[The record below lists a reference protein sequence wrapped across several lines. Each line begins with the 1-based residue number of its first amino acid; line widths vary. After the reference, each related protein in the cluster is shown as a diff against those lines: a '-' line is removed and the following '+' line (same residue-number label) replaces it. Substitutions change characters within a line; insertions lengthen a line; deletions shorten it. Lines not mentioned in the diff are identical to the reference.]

1 MCNAGDYN
9 DEWFNALIGIAVN
22 LLGTSASLEFKELF
36 RGKND
41 YLKEGIMWIVER
53 GEDKFESIIQEYSN

>member
-1 MCNAGDYN
+1 MAGGEMGKSGKYRL
-9 DEWFNALIGIAVN
+9 WGLSIAVN

-41 YLKEGIMWIVER
+41 YLKEGIIWIVER
-53 GEDKFESIIQEYSN
+53 GEDKFESII